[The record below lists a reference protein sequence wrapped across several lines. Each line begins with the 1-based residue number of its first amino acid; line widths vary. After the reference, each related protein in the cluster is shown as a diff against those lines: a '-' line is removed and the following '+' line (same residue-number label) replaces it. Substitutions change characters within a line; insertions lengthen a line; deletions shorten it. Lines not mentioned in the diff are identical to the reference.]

1 MNTTRRVFVLP
12 GLVAR
17 GVLAAGLLAAC
28 QPSSIDLSALVSATP
43 TGLEGYPLSIETSD
57 STPDPISTDPVTGEI
72 MDRRSIYATP
82 SPEEAVVARPVLIEG
97 YQPGE
102 HFVIST
108 KMSSNTPDAVQEWYV
123 QAPGAWRTY
132 RIGDTNGSVRITGIS
147 EPYVSWVQYCYPAC
161 DFSKPGLH
169 VAAFPDGADHLV
181 PTDPSTDVTSS
192 RVSWPWVAYLVSN
205 STVTANLIVV
215 NMETGEARAISKAT
229 VIDYNSRFFYAINDG
244 QIAWV
249 ETNGNSNS
257 WTLSVMDLA
266 SGQTTLIPDR
276 ALDATGLS
284 VSAQLVTWWSDH
296 WRGYDREAGQSFT
309 IPLLGDSLISD
320 WKTIREVDQ
329 PAVHGRTITW
339 SVELNGQ
346 LISYSAVVAPRSP

>member
-1 MNTTRRVFVLP
+1 MNIPKGLFVLD
-12 GLVAR
+12 GRFIR
-17 GVLAAGLLAAC
+17 GVLSAGLLAAC
-28 QPSSIDLSALVSATP
+28 QSSSTGASAPSLMTSVNQ
-43 TGLEGYPLSIETSD
+43 EGYPSSRATSVN
-57 STPDPISTDPVTGEI
+57 TPDPISTDLLTGEI
-72 MDRRSIYATP
+72 IDRRSLYATP
-82 SPEEAVVARPVLIEG
+82 ATTEAVFAKPIAIQG
-97 YQPGE
+97 YKSAE
-102 HFVIST
+102 HFVITT
-108 KMSSNTPDAVQEWYV
+108 KPTSGEPGTVQPYFV
-123 QAPGAWRTY
+123 QVPNSLLAY

-215 NMETGEARAISKAT
+215 NMETGRSRTISKAT
-229 VIDYNSRFFYAINDG
+229 VIDNNSRFFYAINDG

-329 PAVHGRTITW
+329 PTVHGRTITW

-346 LISYSAVVAPRSP
+346 LIGYSAVVAPRSP